1 MNQQEILEYNKRCAE
16 FLGDEGMQ
24 EICSDNGHH
33 YPSID
38 EMKFDSDWNWIME
51 VVEAIEKKGY
61 DVFINEESTWGIRCK
76 TYYQKD

>member
-38 EMKFDSDWNWIME
+38 EMKFDSD
-51 VVEAIEKKGY
+51 
-61 DVFINEESTWGIRCK
+61 
-76 TYYQKD
+76 